1 LHRVS
6 QIRLGDSQILSVITL
21 NLIYMSQNTEY
32 KNTLRQVVAESELNL
47 ETRQEIERLL
57 QDESLNISFV
67 EQQVLMMVSQEIDQ
81 DMDDLGIPLDEN
93 DPELVAQRAEFEQGM
108 DELQKE
114 MEEDQVLISET
125 FNYLGQQVTALV

>member
-1 LHRVS
+1 
-6 QIRLGDSQILSVITL
+6 
-21 NLIYMSQNTEY
+21 MSQNTEY